1 MLTSVDK
8 CLKVT
13 KKRHKEYEDLSNCI
27 DECSF
32 LHSQRKCMVPV
43 TNCKFDAEIKH
54 DFLAFREKTYLVKCQ
69 CMPLCP
75 FRCFSLK

>member
-43 TNCKFDAEIKH
+43 TNCKFDAEIRH
-54 DFLAFREKTYLVKCQ
+54 DFLVMRKRKHTLLNVNVCPYVRFVAFL
-69 CMPLCP
+69 
-75 FRCFSLK
+75 